1 MFETTRIDLF
11 ELLLKTKI
19 SFQNKKFI
27 EDRGKHGK
35 LFKCY
40 KVLKLKMQI
49 NAFFP
54 YPDHLYSD
62 SNEKKPGQ
70 RATLKATSS

>member
-1 MFETTRIDLF
+1 MLGFEA
-11 ELLLKTKI
+11 ENA
-19 SFQNKKFI
+19 NK
-27 EDRGKHGK
+27 
-35 LFKCY
+35 C
-40 KVLKLKMQI
+40 
-49 NAFFP
+49 FFP

>member
-1 MFETTRIDLF
+1 MFKTTRIDLF

-27 EDRGKHGK
+27 EDRGKQGK
-35 LFKCY
+35 LFKCQ
-40 KVLKLKMQI
+40 VLRLKMQI

-70 RATLKATSS
+70 RATPKATSS